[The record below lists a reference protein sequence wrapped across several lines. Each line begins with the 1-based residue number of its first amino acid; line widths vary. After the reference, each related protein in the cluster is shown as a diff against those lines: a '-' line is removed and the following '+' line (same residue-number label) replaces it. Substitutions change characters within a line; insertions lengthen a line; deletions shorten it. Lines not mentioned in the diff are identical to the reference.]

1 MQQQPSFQEV
11 TGTADPFLVSET
23 APQVEIVLEEEDSDS
38 EETLDEEDYYET
50 KVEVQQN
57 PTSVPTSVRTIE
69 TKIDTPAWAPIA
81 PYLSYH
87 EQDSRDELYK
97 NVSSR
102 KTDSQ

>member
-1 MQQQPSFQEV
+1 MK
-11 TGTADPFLVSET
+11 TVSED
-23 APQVEIVLEEEDSDS
+23 LFS
-38 EETLDEEDYYET
+38 EKTYLYT
-50 KVEVQQN
+50 IA
-57 PTSVPTSVRTIE
+57 SSVRTIE

>member
-23 APQVEIVLEEEDSDS
+23 VPQVEIVLEEEDSDS

-57 PTSVPTSVRTIE
+57 PTSVPTRE
-69 TKIDTPAWAPIA
+69 
-81 PYLSYH
+81 
-87 EQDSRDELYK
+87 ELYK
-97 NVSSR
+97 NRSSR